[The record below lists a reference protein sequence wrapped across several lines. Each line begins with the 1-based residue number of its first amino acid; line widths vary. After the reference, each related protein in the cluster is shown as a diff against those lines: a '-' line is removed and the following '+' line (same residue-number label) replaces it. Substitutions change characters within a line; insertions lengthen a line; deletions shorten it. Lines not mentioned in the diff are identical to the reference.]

1 MDYYIK
7 EYIDYNEQEVL
18 SLYKSVGW
26 ANYIQNPEML
36 KAAYNHS
43 LKIYGAY
50 SGEELIGIIRVVGD
64 GFSVV
69 FIQDLLVF
77 PEYQRQGIGEMM
89 MKYAEDLAIKSGC
102 LQMSLEVRISN
113 NKAISLYE
121 KRLFKKVAIRNN
133 YYEDN
138 HEDAYLM
145 IKELEV

>member
-77 PEYQRQGIGEMM
+77 PEYQRQGIGTSLLKKIMEEYNDVYQLHLLTDNTEKTVAFYKNLGFVMDTDIDCRTFS
-89 MKYAEDLAIKSGC
+89 KYYG
-102 LQMSLEVRISN
+102 
-113 NKAISLYE
+113 Y
-121 KRLFKKVAIRNN
+121 
-133 YYEDN
+133 
-138 HEDAYLM
+138 
-145 IKELEV
+145 

>member
-77 PEYQRQGIGEMM
+77 PEYQRQGIGTALLKKIMEEYNDVYQLHLLTDNTEKTVAFYKNLGFVMDTDIDCRTFS
-89 MKYAEDLAIKSGC
+89 KYYG
-102 LQMSLEVRISN
+102 
-113 NKAISLYE
+113 Y
-121 KRLFKKVAIRNN
+121 
-133 YYEDN
+133 
-138 HEDAYLM
+138 
-145 IKELEV
+145 

>member
-26 ANYIQNPEML
+26 ANYIQHPEML

-77 PEYQRQGIGEMM
+77 PEYQRQGIGTSLLKKIMEEYNDVYQLHLLTDNTEKTVAFYKNLGFVMDTDIDCRTFS
-89 MKYAEDLAIKSGC
+89 KYYG
-102 LQMSLEVRISN
+102 
-113 NKAISLYE
+113 Y
-121 KRLFKKVAIRNN
+121 
-133 YYEDN
+133 
-138 HEDAYLM
+138 
-145 IKELEV
+145 

>member
-1 MDYYIK
+1 MFIREMREEDVNDIVTLEHLLFSSPWNKQDFLYEINDNPFSKNFVVYDDDILVG
-7 EYIDYNEQEVL
+7 YLGLWISYEQ
-18 SLYKSVGW
+18 
-26 ANYIQNPEML
+26 AQITT
-36 KAAYNHS
+36 
-43 LKIYGAY
+43 
-50 SGEELIGIIRVVGD
+50 IGVNK
-64 GFSVV
+64 
-69 FIQDLLVF
+69 
-77 PEYQRQGIGEMM
+77 EYQRQGIGEMM